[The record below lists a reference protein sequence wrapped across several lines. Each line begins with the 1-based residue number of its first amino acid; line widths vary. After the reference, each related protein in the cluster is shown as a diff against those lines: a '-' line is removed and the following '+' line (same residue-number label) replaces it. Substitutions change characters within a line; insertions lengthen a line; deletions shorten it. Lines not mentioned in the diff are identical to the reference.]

1 MTVQRSDLPT
11 SPQTSNIFLE
21 TRRDDKTSAVFLGGS
36 DMRCQSVISRDLSP
50 VIQGAVFSTS
60 RPAPS
65 VMLSDAIVLKSH
77 LASILGAR

>member
-1 MTVQRSDLPT
+1 MRS
-11 SPQTSNIFLE
+11 Q
-21 TRRDDKTSAVFLGGS
+21 SA
-36 DMRCQSVISRDLSP
+36 ISRDLSP

-60 RPAPS
+60 RPVPS